1 MKGLNCS
8 YRYIIEYIK
17 FALHT
22 MECLFLK
29 IYQDLITCLIVVSQF
44 DNCYLWTYLLF
55 TIWNIFHLINGN
67 VIVHKSLIT
76 QSSAQL
82 NLEKNYDSNFG
93 SKNIQKI
100 SYDRKLVITEIFLNV
115 CPHTNVVTANFSS
128 GKLLCKKTSKSWKLV
143 ERILLIGR
151 RFLTFA

>member
-22 MECLFLK
+22 IGCLLLK
-29 IYQDLITCLIVVSQF
+29 IYRDLIKCLIVANLYSAKT
-44 DNCYLWTYLLF
+44 TYLLF

-67 VIVHKSLIT
+67 VIVHKPLIK

-93 SKNIQKI
+93 FKNIQKI